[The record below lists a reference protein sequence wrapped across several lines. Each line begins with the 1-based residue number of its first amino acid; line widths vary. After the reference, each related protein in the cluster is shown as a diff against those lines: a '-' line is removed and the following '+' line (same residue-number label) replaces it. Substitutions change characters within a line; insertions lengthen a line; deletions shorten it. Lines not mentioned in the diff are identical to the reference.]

1 MCLPDEGKLM
11 KTSANSG
18 ATLRATL
25 RASLRGSPPTSTSP
39 PAFPRAVSRS
49 AARAGPQPS
58 PATSVSG
65 RLYRSCVRAWL
76 RYRLDAC
83 TRCLHTIAAQREND
97 FHAERM
103 LHREISATR
112 SRLQS
117 L

>member
-1 MCLPDEGKLM
+1 M
-11 KTSANSG
+11 KKTN
-18 ATLRATL
+18 
-25 RASLRGSPPTSTSP
+25 
-39 PAFPRAVSRS
+39 VH
-49 AARAGPQPS
+49 ARANHGI
-58 PATSVSG
+58 AG
-65 RLYRSCVRAWL
+65 WLYRCWLRIWL

-103 LHREISATR
+103 LHREMSAMR